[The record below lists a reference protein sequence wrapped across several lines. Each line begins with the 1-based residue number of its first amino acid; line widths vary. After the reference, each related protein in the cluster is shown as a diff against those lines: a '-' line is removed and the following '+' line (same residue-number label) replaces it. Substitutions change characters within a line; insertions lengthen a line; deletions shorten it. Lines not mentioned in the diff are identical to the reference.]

1 MTDHLEMSTVETSAP
16 TPPHG
21 TEAAVSG
28 GRPAPTS
35 PYVAGRPTI
44 DQLQSA
50 ILSCAAAS
58 FCAVDDP
65 QARQDAELAATAAEL
80 LKVAY
85 DVARHYRTR
94 SHRPADDPGWH
105 HVTGTVDDNIIEAG
119 NQLLSAVRP
128 T

>member
-1 MTDHLEMSTVETSAP
+1 MTNPEIATVEISAP
-16 TPPHG
+16 APHG
-21 TEAAVSG
+21 PVDAVSG

-50 ILSCAAAS
+50 ILSCAAAA

-65 QARQDAELAATAAEL
+65 QARKDAELAATAAEIL
-80 LKVAY
+80 GLAYTVAQ
-85 DVARHYRTR
+85 HYRSR
-94 SHRPADDPGWH
+94 SHRPADDGWH
-105 HVTGTVDDNIIEAG
+105 AITGLVDDHIVEAA
-119 NQLLSAVRP
+119 NQLLAKVRA

>member
-16 TPPHG
+16 APHG
-21 TEAAVSG
+21 TAVAASG

-35 PYVAGRPTI
+35 PNVAGRPTI

-58 FCAVDDP
+58 FCATEDP

-80 LKVAY
+80 LHVAY
-85 DVARHYRTR
+85 VVARHYRTR
-94 SHRPADDPGWH
+94 SHRPADDGYHELTGW
-105 HVTGTVDDNIIEAG
+105 VDNDIMTAAD
-119 NQLLSAVRP
+119 QLLTAVRP
-128 T
+128 A